1 MASRN
6 TKSPTKTFQQ
16 RQTERHLADAQDRA
30 IVEDMA
36 KKYTCT
42 NSIAHDFAGQCHD
55 RITDVD
61 FDLVCNQL
69 ALDFWADP
77 PEAAGPVVDVLRE
90 LEAERRRHLAV
101 LNQLQERFLAF
112 TRTNP
117 IHEHL
122 PLPIEHYQ
130 AQVRDRL
137 FPDLDL
143 PPVQKLA
150 AAGDH

>member
-1 MASRN
+1 MTRRN
-6 TKSPTKTFQQ
+6 PKAPVKTFQQ
-16 RQTERHLADAQDRA
+16 RQTERHLADARDRA

-36 KKYTCT
+36 KNYTCT
-42 NSIAHDFAGQCHD
+42 TSIAHDFAGQCHV

-61 FDLVCNQL
+61 FDLICNQL

-77 PEAAGPVVDVLRE
+77 PEAARPVVDVLRE
-90 LEAERRRHLAV
+90 LAAERRRHLAV
-101 LNQLQERFLAF
+101 LTQLQERFLVF

-130 AQVRDRL
+130 VQVRDRL
-137 FPDLDL
+137 FPDLTL